1 MPSEEILVLASSR
14 KYGGRCVAGINRSG
28 EWVRPFSGGHQ
39 GLLLAECGIG
49 GAWPE
54 VLDVVRF
61 GYVKRLGD
69 PVQPENLLIDDSD
82 WELRKKIPPGEAHE
96 RLRSHLCKGPRLLG
110 NRGAAVMEDEAVEN
124 AEGSLALVEPT
135 AGISLLMRPPE
146 EEHGKLKPRV
156 AFHFGRRQYKLPLT
170 DVPIEEAV
178 KAAGVGEY
186 SPRDLGLDASGSV
199 LLTISLA
206 EEFNDWHHKLVA
218 AVIFLRGSGVGLGL

>member
-1 MPSEEILVLASSR
+1 M
-14 KYGGRCVAGINRSG
+14 AGINRAG
-28 EWVRPFSGGHQ
+28 QWVRPVSGGHQ

-49 GAWPE
+49 GEWPE

-61 GYVKRLGD
+61 GYVERLED

-82 WELRKKIPPGEAHE
+82 WELRKRIPPGEAYE
-96 RLRSHLCKGPRLLG
+96 RLCAYLDQGPRLLG
-110 NRGAAVMEDEAVEN
+110 NRGAAVKEDEAVEN
-124 AEGSLALVEPT
+124 ADGSLALVEPT

-156 AFHFGRRQYKLPLT
+156 AFQFGRRQYTLPLT

-186 SPRDLGLDASGSV
+186 SPDELGFDASGRV
-199 LLTISLA
+199 LLTVSLA
-206 EEFNDWHHKLVA
+206 EEYNEWHHKLVA
-218 AVIFLRGSGVGLGL
+218 AVLFLPAEA

>member
-1 MPSEEILVLASSR
+1 MATEEVLVLASSR

-28 EWVRPFSGGHQ
+28 QWVRPFSGGHR
-39 GLLLAECGIG
+39 GLLLAECGLG
-49 GAWPE
+49 GEWPE

-61 GYVKRLGD
+61 GYVKRLDD
-69 PVQPENLLIDDSD
+69 PVQPENLLIDDSH
-82 WELRKKIPPGEAHE
+82 WELREKIPPGEAYE
-96 RLRSHLCKGPRLLG
+96 RLAGYLAHGPRLLG
-110 NRGAAVMEDEAVEN
+110 NRGAAVKEDEAVEN
-124 AEGSLALVEPT
+124 GDGSLALIQPT

-156 AFHFGRRQYKLPLT
+156 VFDFGGRQYKLPLT

-186 SPRDLGLDASGSV
+186 SPRDLGFEATGRV

-206 EEFNDWHHKLVA
+206 EEYNGWHHKLVA
-218 AVIFLRGSGVGLGL
+218 AVLLLPAAA